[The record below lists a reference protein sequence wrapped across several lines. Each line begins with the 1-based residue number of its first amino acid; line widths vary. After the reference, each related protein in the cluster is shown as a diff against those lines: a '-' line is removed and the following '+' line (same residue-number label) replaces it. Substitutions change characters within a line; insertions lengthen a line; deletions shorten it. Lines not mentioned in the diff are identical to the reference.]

1 MNPALAQW
9 LPVIVMLLAIM
20 FGLLY
25 NNKRLDDFKDLMRA
39 EIDKAKLE
47 MRLEQNASEKRILD
61 AIAEMKAE
69 LRADFQAIDRR
80 LQRLEAPLVRS

>member
-1 MNPALAQW
+1 MMSPMDPEQAQGLA
-9 LPVIVMLLAIM
+9 VIVMLLAVM

-47 MRLEQNASEKRILD
+47 MRLEQQASEQRILQ
-61 AIAEMKAE
+61 AIAE
-69 LRADFQAIDRR
+69 LRADIQIIDRR
-80 LQRLEAPLVRS
+80 LQRLESPLVRS

>member
-20 FGLLY
+20 FGLFY

-47 MRLEQNASEKRILD
+47 MRLEQHASEKRILE
-61 AIAEMKAE
+61 AMSEMKAE
-69 LRADFQAIDRR
+69 IRADLQGIDRR